1 MPAKGR
7 GKAQKDSKSK
17 CPGKGWAAN
26 SPGAIL
32 ASTSGAHRGQK
43 MQPSPAVSSSDIAS
57 PPELEAPSS
66 PTLLEAAPDSII
78 KPILAAI
85 EGFKT
90 MLMVCIEHL
99 ASECTL
105 IRHDLDKI
113 RGRLKEAEAWI
124 STVEDQQGSQASQIA
139 DLQLLVSSLVNK
151 VDDVEN
157 RQRRNNSRVVGLPE
171 GDFNAILGAAPDSS
185 RLQLP

>member
-1 MPAKGR
+1 
-7 GKAQKDSKSK
+7 
-17 CPGKGWAAN
+17 
-26 SPGAIL
+26 
-32 ASTSGAHRGQK
+32 
-43 MQPSPAVSSSDIAS
+43 
-57 PPELEAPSS
+57 
-66 PTLLEAAPDSII
+66 
-78 KPILAAI
+78 
-85 EGFKT
+85 